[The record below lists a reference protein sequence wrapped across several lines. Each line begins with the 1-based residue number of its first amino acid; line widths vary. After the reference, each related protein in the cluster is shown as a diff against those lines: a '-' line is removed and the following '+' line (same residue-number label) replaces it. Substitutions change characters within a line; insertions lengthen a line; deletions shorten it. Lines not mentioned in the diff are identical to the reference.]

1 MGTMLAGQSIEAV
14 YVSVAHRDLLA
25 MGLNCAT
32 GPDFMTDHLRTLA
45 QLSRFPVSCYPNA
58 GLPDEEG
65 RYNETPESL
74 VRKGER
80 FCAEGWVNIIGGC
93 CGTTAEHI
101 RGLAELARRH
111 RPRTA
116 APVRRSVGSASRSC
130 RSTTSAARSSSAS
143 GRT

>member
-1 MGTMLAGQSIEAV
+1 NAKDARLGIDQGFARAGRSVPVVLSVSIETMGTMLAGQSIEAV

-45 QLSRFPVSCYPNA
+45 TVSRFPVSCLPNA

-65 RYNETPESL
+65 RYNEPPEPL
-74 VRKGER
+74 VTKVER

-93 CGTTAEHI
+93 CGTPAEHI
-101 RGLAELARRH
+101 PLPDQLPRPH
-111 RPRTA
+111 R
-116 APVRRSVGSASRSC
+116 
-130 RSTTSAARSSSAS
+130 
-143 GRT
+143 